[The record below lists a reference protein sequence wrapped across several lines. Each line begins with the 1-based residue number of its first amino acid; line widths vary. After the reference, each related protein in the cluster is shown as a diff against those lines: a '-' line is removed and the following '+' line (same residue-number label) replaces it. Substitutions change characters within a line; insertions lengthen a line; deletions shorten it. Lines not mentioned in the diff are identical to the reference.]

1 MQAVDALIDTIREC
15 APDAAREEELEA
27 AKVALVQRATGPDGG
42 KVRDHIERAM
52 KGELLEVR
60 WELEE
65 VLDESAPAPAS
76 PPPAAPEPEPE
87 PESAQDEMIMVYDD
101 PRGLV
106 LHRTR
111 DGSRWFATQL
121 DPSTGQPATFEL
133 PPYQIE
139 DVKRQLAGSPYWVL
153 GSGA

>member
-1 MQAVDALIDTIREC
+1 MQAVDALITTIREC
-15 APDAAREEELEA
+15 APDASREDELEA
-27 AKVALVQRATGPDGG
+27 AKRALVERATGPEGAR
-42 KVRDHIERAM
+42 VRDRIQSAM

-65 VLDESAPAPAS
+65 VLEEAAP
-76 PPPAAPEPEPE
+76 PPTAPAAPEPEAPE
-87 PESAQDEMIMVYDD
+87 EQDSDEDELVMVYDD

-121 DPSTGQPATFEL
+121 DPATGQPATFEL
-133 PPYQIE
+133 PRHQI
-139 DVKRQLAGSPYWVL
+139 DAVKQQLAGSPYWVL